1 MNQSRWGGTLSIVK
15 AERTNLMSNGDGQST
30 NSGKSSKGA
39 KKGVSGRSYKTAAG
53 LTKRP
58 KKMRGRKLS
67 SQRWLTRQL
76 NDPYVSQTQE
86 RGLRSRAAI
95 KLEQMDD
102 KHNFLKPHMK
112 IVDLGC
118 APGGWL
124 QVIVKRCRIE
134 AGIGAVVGI
143 DLLQT
148 DPIIGAKILQGDI
161 HDPEILNEIKSLLNG
176 RADVVLSDMAAATT
190 GHRST
195 DHLRTMGL
203 LEIAI
208 DFADEVLSEGGVF
221 LAKAFRGGADK
232 TLLELLNERFEKVK
246 HLKPAASRVE
256 SVETYLLATG
266 YHKSE

>member
-1 MNQSRWGGTLSIVK
+1 MSSTGKK
-15 AERTNLMSNGDGQST
+15 ASFMSNGEGHSG
-30 NSGKSSKGA
+30 NSGGTP
-39 KKGVSGRSYKTAAG
+39 KKGPSGRSYKTKAG
-53 LTKRP
+53 LTKKP

-76 NDPYVSQTQE
+76 NDPFVSQTHD

-102 KHNFLKPHMK
+102 KHHFLKPHMK

-124 QVIVKRCRIE
+124 QIISKRCRLD
-134 AGIGAVVGI
+134 AGIGCLVGI
-143 DLLQT
+143 DLLET
-148 DPIIGAKILQGDI
+148 EAVAGSYILQGDI
-161 HDPEILNEIKSLLNG
+161 HDPLMLEEIKSHLEG
-176 RADVVLSDMAAATT
+176 KADIVLSDMAAATT
-190 GHRST
+190 GHRPT

-208 DFADEVLSEGGVF
+208 DFADEVLADGGVF

-232 TLLELLNERFEKVK
+232 SLLGLLNERFEKVK

-266 YHKSE
+266 YLRVEKAEQARD